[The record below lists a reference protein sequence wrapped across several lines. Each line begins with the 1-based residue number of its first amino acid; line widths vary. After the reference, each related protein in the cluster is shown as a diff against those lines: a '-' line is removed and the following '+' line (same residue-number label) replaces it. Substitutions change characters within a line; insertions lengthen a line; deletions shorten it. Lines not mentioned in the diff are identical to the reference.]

1 MPGTTSRHDAAVP
14 FVYFDDVGVAI
25 DWLSK
30 AFGFT
35 ERLRLQLPNG
45 FVAHA
50 ELALNDAVVML
61 GGIGAKNAG
70 PPPDRVRSGV
80 YIFVDDVDQH
90 CETARSAGAEILEE
104 PEDQPFGDRIYLARD
119 PEGHEW
125 YFAQHL
131 SDVDVDEL
139 VANMQP

>member
-1 MPGTTSRHDAAVP
+1 MPGTTSRHASAVP
-14 FVYFDDVGVAI
+14 YLYFEDVGGAI
-25 DWLSK
+25 EWITR
-30 AFGFT
+30 AFGFA

-50 ELALNDAVVML
+50 ELELGGAVVML
-61 GGIGAKNAG
+61 GGLGPKNAG
-70 PPPDRVRSGV
+70 PPPERVRSGV
-80 YIFVDDVDQH
+80 YIFVDDVDAH
-90 CETARSAGAEILEE
+90 HDTARAAGAEILEE

-131 SDVDVDEL
+131 RDVNVDEL
-139 VANMQP
+139 AAGAPG